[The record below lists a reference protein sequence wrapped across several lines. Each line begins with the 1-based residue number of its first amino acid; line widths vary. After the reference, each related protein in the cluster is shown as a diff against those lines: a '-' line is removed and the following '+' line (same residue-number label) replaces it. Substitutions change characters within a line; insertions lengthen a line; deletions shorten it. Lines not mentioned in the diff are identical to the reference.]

1 MILVLGY
8 VFASILSIMV
18 VMTAYSI
25 AKAIIDGFD
34 LTRWRLQG
42 IPWSKIK
49 TFPKYKQELLKM
61 LMSNIWERL
70 TTSGISYS
78 RNGKRWDGYG
88 TGR

>member
-8 VFASILSIMV
+8 MFSGILSIIAVMV
-18 VMTAYSI
+18 TYSLV
-25 AKAIIDGFD
+25 KAIAEGFD

-61 LMSNIWERL
+61 FISNTRERL
-70 TTSGISYS
+70 TTSCISYS